1 MHMGQRIEKAITVSG
16 ADVRKIASA
25 CDVSV
30 QAVYAWM
37 RGDVKNLRGENLFTL
52 ADETGF
58 EARWI
63 ATGKLPERTADKD
76 QRKEKLAGLYDQA
89 DQRGKDAILRVAEL
103 ESSYGVKADHPGE
116 RAA

>member
-1 MHMGQRIEKAITVSG
+1 MGQRIEKAINDSG
-16 ADVRKIASA
+16 VVVRRVAEV
-25 CDVSV
+25 CGVTV

-37 RGDVKNLRGENLFTL
+37 RGDVKNLKNENLFCL

-63 ATGKLPERTADKD
+63 ATGKQPERTADKD
-76 QRKEKLAGLYDQA
+76 VRKAALVALYDQA
-89 DQRGKDAILRVAEL
+89 DQRGKDAIRRVAQA
-103 ESSYGVKADHPGE
+103 ESSYAVDGEHPQE